1 MGGVFRYHCSECRVR
16 AIQLLLEKLLRI
28 PESDRVVSQAPLV
41 LSPIQTA
48 EGAALFDADMNDDVH
63 ENVRSGIEAC
73 LPRLWRY
80 ALVLCRNSSLAE
92 DLVQATCVR
101 ALERQEQFRGGTNLR
116 AWLFT
121 ILSSIWKNH
130 LRAEKVRAGA
140 GFEDPERVLV
150 HDGESGFETNN
161 MVRRV
166 LSEIEGLPE
175 AQRQT
180 VLLVYAEGFT
190 YREAAHILEVPIGT
204 IMSRL
209 AAARGSLAVLNKER
223 GKPGKTEESDSR

>member
-1 MGGVFRYHCSECRVR
+1 MS
-16 AIQLLLEKLLRI
+16 
-28 PESDRVVSQAPLV
+28 
-41 LSPIQTA
+41 
-48 EGAALFDADMNDDVH
+48 DDVH
-63 ENVRSGIEAC
+63 ENVRDGIEAC

-80 ALVLCRNSSLAE
+80 ALVLSRNPSLAE
-92 DLVQATCVR
+92 DLVQATCLR
-101 ALERQEQFRGGTNLR
+101 ALEKHEQFRGGTNLR

-130 LRAEKVRAGA
+130 LRAEKVRAGS

-150 HDGESGFETNN
+150 HDGEAGFEANN
-161 MVRRV
+161 MTRRV

-209 AAARGSLAVLNKER
+209 AAARSRLAGLSDGQER
-223 GKPGKTEESDSR
+223 PGKTED

>member
-1 MGGVFRYHCSECRVR
+1 MNHDDHESVR
-16 AIQLLLEKLLRI
+16 DGL
-28 PESDRVVSQAPLV
+28 
-41 LSPIQTA
+41 
-48 EGAALFDADMNDDVH
+48 
-63 ENVRSGIEAC
+63 EAC

-80 ALVLCRNSSLAE
+80 ALVLCRNHSVAE

-101 ALERQEQFRGGTNLR
+101 ALERQAQYRPGTNLR

-130 LRAEKVRAGA
+130 LRAEKVRAGS
-140 GFEDPERVLV
+140 GIEDPEAVLV
-150 HDGESGFETNN
+150 ADGEGAFQTNN
-161 MVRRV
+161 ILRRV
-166 LSEIEGLPE
+166 LSEVERLPE

-190 YREAAHILEVPIGT
+190 YREAAHILDVPIGT

-209 AAARGSLAVLNKER
+209 AAVRATLAELN
-223 GKPGKTEESDSR
+223 GTDSRRKPTEDKSSR

>member
-1 MGGVFRYHCSECRVR
+1 
-16 AIQLLLEKLLRI
+16 
-28 PESDRVVSQAPLV
+28 
-41 LSPIQTA
+41 
-48 EGAALFDADMNDDVH
+48 MNEDNH
-63 ENVRSGIEAC
+63 EDVRSGVEAC

-80 ALVLCRNSSLAE
+80 ALVLCRNPSLAE
-92 DLVQATCVR
+92 DMVQATCVR
-101 ALERQEQFRGGTNLR
+101 ALEREEQFRAGTNLR

-130 LRAEKVRAGA
+130 LRSEKVRAGS
-140 GFEDPERVLV
+140 GFEDPELVLV
-150 HDGESGFETNN
+150 QDGEAGFETNN
-161 MVRRV
+161 LLRRV
-166 LSEIEGLPE
+166 LSEVERLPE

-209 AAARGSLAVLNKER
+209 SAARASLASLSAR
-223 GKPGKTEESDSR
+223 GGADGTEDSRKR

>member
-1 MGGVFRYHCSECRVR
+1 
-16 AIQLLLEKLLRI
+16 
-28 PESDRVVSQAPLV
+28 
-41 LSPIQTA
+41 
-48 EGAALFDADMNDDVH
+48 MNDDVH

-80 ALVLCRNSSLAE
+80 ALVLCRNATLAE

-140 GFEDPERVLV
+140 GFEDPERVLIQ
-150 HDGESGFETNN
+150 DGESGFETNN
-161 MVRRV
+161 LIRRV

-190 YREAAHILEVPIGT
+190 YREAAHILDVPIGT

-209 AAARGSLAVLNKER
+209 AAARGSLAALKDDSA
-223 GKPGKTEESDSR
+223 KPVKAEDSKGR